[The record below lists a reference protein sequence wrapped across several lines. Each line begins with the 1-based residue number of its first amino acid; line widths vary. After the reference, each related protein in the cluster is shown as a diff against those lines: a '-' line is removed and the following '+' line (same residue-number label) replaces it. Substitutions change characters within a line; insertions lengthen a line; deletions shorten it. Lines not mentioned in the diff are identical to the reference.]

1 MTRLTQGQ
9 LHYSFGGLNDSRI
22 RAKLTPWM
30 SDIMYCSTP
39 LTLTPTEG
47 QGAGGDAAVM
57 GPRMG
62 HRDSG
67 TIMGMCCTEQEHYR
81 FRSVFWLCVP
91 LLRLHV
97 VGRVLQAVGLTLPL
111 VGTPSQSVPP
121 PVGGPLIGS
130 GSRCVVCVLH
140 DLWTPVVLAAVS

>member
-30 SDIMYCSTP
+30 FDIMYCSTP

-47 QGAGGDAAVM
+47 QGAGRDAAVM
-57 GPRMG
+57 GPMMG
-62 HRDSG
+62 HQDSAAM
-67 TIMGMCCTEQEHYR
+67 MGM
-81 FRSVFWLCVP
+81 SLCFALLCFCFP